1 MTTLYS
7 GTGASGFEIITPSLP
22 EDKWEKVKNTVRKL
36 LITRD
41 LNYAAKLLSS
51 VPFNLSEGTNDFGD
65 EFHVL
70 HAKVPVDRYVELIEL
85 KADREAKLAFS
96 QVASTFS
103 EVGFYV
109 RFIDV
114 SVSTDGK
121 EMVPQPTP
129 ETSTHAV
136 ERALRDS
143 QQLLQS
149 SGAVSAV
156 DRVHTALHGYLR
168 EICKKAKIPVA
179 EQASL
184 TELFKTI
191 RTGHP
196 AFDNIKTGGKESKRL
211 FGALATIVDTLN
223 TLRNQ
228 ASIAHPNDTIL
239 EEAEAILAI
248 NCGRT
253 LLNYLDSKL

>member
-7 GTGASGFEIITPSLP
+7 GSGASGFEIITPSLP
-22 EDKWEKVKNTVRKL
+22 EDEWEKVKNTAREL
-36 LITRD
+36 LIMRNLD
-41 LNYAAKLLSS
+41 YAAELLSS
-51 VPFNLSEGTNDFGD
+51 VPFNLSEGTNYFGD
-65 EFHVL
+65 EFKVL
-70 HAKVPVDRYVELIEL
+70 HAEVTMDKYVELAEF
-85 KADREAKLAFS
+85 KADDKAKLAFR
-96 QVASTFS
+96 QIANTFS
-103 EVGFYV
+103 ELGFYV

-121 EMVPQPTP
+121 EMVPQPIP

-179 EQASL
+179 ERASL
-184 TELFKTI
+184 NELFKAM
-191 RTGHP
+191 RTSHP
-196 AFDNIKTGGKESKRL
+196 AFDNIKTGDEESKRL
-211 FGALATIVDTLN
+211 VGALATIVDTLS

-228 ASIAHPNDTIL
+228 ASIAHPNDHIL

-253 LLNYLDSKL
+253 LLNYLDAKL

>member
-1 MTTLYS
+1 MTTFYS
-7 GTGASGFEIITPSLP
+7 GSGASGFEIITPSLP
-22 EDKWEKVKNTVRKL
+22 EDKWEKVKNTARNL
-36 LITRD
+36 LITRNLD
-41 LNYAAKLLSS
+41 YAAELLTS
-51 VPFNLSEGTNDFGD
+51 VPFNLSEGTNYFGD
-65 EFHVL
+65 EFYVL
-70 HAKVPVDRYVELIEL
+70 HAKLSIDRYVELAEL
-85 KADREAKLAFS
+85 KADHEAKLAFR
-96 QVASTFS
+96 QIANTFS

-114 SVSTDGK
+114 SVSTNGK

-129 ETSTHAV
+129 ETITHAV
-136 ERALRDS
+136 ERALKDS

-168 EICKKAKIPVA
+168 EICKKAKISVV
-179 EQASL
+179 ERASF

-191 RTGHP
+191 RTSHP
-196 AFDNIKTGGKESKRL
+196 AFDNIKTGNEESKRL

-228 ASIAHPNDTIL
+228 ASIAHPNDNIL
-239 EEAEAILAI
+239 EEAEAILTI